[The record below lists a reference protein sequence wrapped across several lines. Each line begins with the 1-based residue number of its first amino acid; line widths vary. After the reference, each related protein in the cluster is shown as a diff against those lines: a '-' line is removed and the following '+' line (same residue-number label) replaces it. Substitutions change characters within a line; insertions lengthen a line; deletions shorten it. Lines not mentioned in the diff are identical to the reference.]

1 MEQRSPEWFAARKGR
16 VTGSM
21 VGAILGLDPNC
32 SRAEAMRRM
41 RGQSKFEGNI
51 ATEWGKMHEQ
61 EAKEDFEYKFG
72 FEVKDASFVVH
83 PTLDWL
89 GASPDGYINDD
100 MVYEAKCPFGL
111 RDRAAPV
118 PFKTV
123 SDQPHYY
130 AQMQVQMYC
139 TGRKACMFFQWT
151 PYDNAVSIVHF
162 DQDWID
168 SNIPKLAAFYHE
180 FLSVCDEPLEEK
192 TYLDTPALR
201 QKLAEYDDLAKTIKD
216 AEARRKEI
224 LADMVKAAGEKDA
237 VICGRKLTK
246 VQKDGSISYASA
258 IKELAPKADLEKWR
272 GKPSSYWLFT

>member
-21 VGAILGLDPNC
+21 VGAILGLDPNT

-41 RGQSKFEGNI
+41 RGQSEFKGNI

-61 EAKEDFEYKFG
+61 EAKEDFEYFKG
-72 FEVKDASFVVH
+72 EEVAPASFVVH

-89 GASPDGYINDD
+89 GASPDGYLGDD
-100 MVYEAKCPFGL
+100 AVLEIKCPYGL
-111 RDRAAPV
+111 RDHVAPV

-123 SDQPHYY
+123 KDQPHYH
-130 AQMQVQMYC
+130 AQMQIQMYV
-139 TGRKACMFFQWT
+139 TGRKHCFFWQWT
-151 PYDNAVSIVHF
+151 PNDHFGVSVEF

-168 SNIPKLAAFYHE
+168 SNIPKLAAFYQE

-201 QKLAEYDDLAKTIKD
+201 QKLAEYDDLAKVIEE

-224 LADMVKAAGEKDA
+224 LADLVKTAGDRDA

-246 VQKDGSISYASA
+246 VEKAGSISYASA

-272 GKPSSYWLFT
+272 GKPSSYWLFK